1 MAEASERSRPPSPAG
16 GSTEESASE
25 RPRVVLV
32 ILDGWGLREPA
43 DDNAVHLASTPA
55 WDELWTEGSYP
66 RAQLQTSGRAVGLP
80 HGQMGNSEVGH
91 LNLGAGRVVV
101 QSLLR
106 ITQAI
111 EAGEFFRNSAFLE
124 LLRGVRE
131 RGSTLHLMGLI
142 GPGGVHASDAH
153 LLALCELAEREQIPN
168 VVVHAFLDGRDT
180 PPESARSYLTE
191 LVGRAG
197 GTDADGGCKVATLM
211 GRYWAMDRD
220 RRWDRTEQAYRAIV
234 YGEGQKVRDPV
245 EAVERAYIA
254 GETDEFIR
262 PRVIVDKGG
271 EPTGRLR
278 EGDGVLFF
286 NFRADRARQLTLAL
300 AAPNFAEFDRGP
312 GAPQVDIVTM
322 MQYDK
327 EYGLPTGFPPQEM
340 GHLLKD
346 VLAEQG
352 RRSFR
357 TAETEKYP
365 HVTYFFNGGVE
376 AAPPGEEREL
386 VASPRVATYDL
397 QPEMSAP
404 QVTEVLLAA
413 IRSRRYDFILC
424 NYANPDMVGHT
435 GLLEAAVHAVEE
447 VDRDLGRVVEVCRE
461 TGTTLLVTADH
472 GNCEQMWDPKTNGPH
487 TAHTTNPVGI
497 ILIEPP
503 GRRTTRALN
512 DGALCD
518 VAPTVLGLL
527 GLPQPEEMTGRDLR
541 RMEAVS

>member
-1 MAEASERSRPPSPAG
+1 MPQAPERSHPSSPQG
-16 GSTEESASE
+16 GSASE
-25 RPRVVLV
+25 RLRVVLV

-43 DDNAVHLASTPA
+43 DDNAVWLASTPT

-80 HGQMGNSEVGH
+80 DGQMGNSEVGH

-106 ITQAI
+106 IAQAI
-111 EAGEFFRNSAFLE
+111 ESGEFFRNSAFLD
-124 LLRGVRE
+124 LLQRVRE

-153 LLALCELAEREQIPN
+153 LLALCELAQRERIPN

-191 LVGRAG
+191 LIGRAG
-197 GTDADGGCKVATLM
+197 GTDGRGGCKVASLM

-220 RRWDRTEQAYRAIV
+220 RRWERTEKAYRAIV
-234 YGEGQKVRDPV
+234 YGEGEEVRDPI
-245 EAVERAYIA
+245 EAIEAAYA
-254 GETDEFIR
+254 SGETDEFIR
-262 PRVIVDKGG
+262 PRVVVDGSG
-271 EPTGRLR
+271 ESIGRLQD
-278 EGDGVLFF
+278 GDGVMFF
-286 NFRADRARQLTLAL
+286 NFRADRARQLTHAL
-300 AAPNFAEFDRGP
+300 TEPNFTEFDRGP
-312 GAPQVDIVTM
+312 HAPWVEVTTM
-322 MQYDK
+322 MEYDK
-327 EYGLPTGFPPQEM
+327 KFGLPAAFPPQEM
-340 GHLLKD
+340 SHLLKD

-376 AAPPGEEREL
+376 TPPPGEDREL
-386 VASPRVATYDL
+386 IASPKVATYDL

-404 QVTEVLLAA
+404 QVTEVLLGA
-413 IRSRRYDFILC
+413 IRSREYDFILC

-435 GLLEAAVHAVEE
+435 GVLDAAVRAVEE
-447 VDRDLGRVVEVCRE
+447 VDRDLGRVVAACRK

-472 GNCEQMWDPKTNGPH
+472 GNCEQMWDPETNGPH

-497 ILIEPP
+497 VLVEAPD
-503 GRRTTRALN
+503 RRTASALA
-512 DGALCD
+512 DGALFD

-527 GLPQPEEMTGRDLR
+527 GLPRPDEMTGRDLR
-541 RMEAVS
+541 RMEETS

>member
-1 MAEASERSRPPSPAG
+1 MTEAPERSRPPSPEG
-16 GSTEESASE
+16 ESAAE

-43 DDNAVHLASTPA
+43 DDNAVWLASTPT

-80 HGQMGNSEVGH
+80 DGQMGNSEVGH

-106 ITQAI
+106 IMQAI
-111 EAGEFFRNSAFLE
+111 ESGEFFRNSAFLD
-124 LLRGVRE
+124 LLQRVRE

-153 LLALCELAEREQIPN
+153 LLALCELAERERIPN

-191 LVGRAG
+191 LIGRAG
-197 GTDADGGCKVATLM
+197 GTDGRGGCKVASLM

-220 RRWDRTEQAYRAIV
+220 RRWERTEKAYRAIV
-234 YGEGQKVRDPV
+234 YGEGEEVRDPI
-245 EAVERAYIA
+245 EAIEAAYA
-254 GETDEFIR
+254 SGETDEFIR
-262 PRVIVDKGG
+262 PRVVVDASG
-271 EPTGRLR
+271 EPIGRLQD
-278 EGDGVLFF
+278 GDGVMFF
-286 NFRADRARQLTLAL
+286 NFRADRARQLTHAL
-300 AAPNFAEFDRGP
+300 TEPDFSEFDREP
-312 GAPQVDIVTM
+312 HAPRVEVTTM
-322 MQYDK
+322 MEYDK
-327 EYGLPTGFPPQEM
+327 KFGLPAAFPPQEM
-340 GHLLKD
+340 SHLLKD

-376 AAPPGEEREL
+376 IPPPGEDREL
-386 VASPRVATYDL
+386 IASPKVATYDL

-404 QVTEVLLAA
+404 QVTEVLLGA
-413 IRSRRYDFILC
+413 IRSREYDFILC

-435 GLLEAAVHAVEE
+435 GVLDAAVRAVEE
-447 VDRDLGRVVEVCRE
+447 VDRDLGRVVEACRE

-472 GNCEQMWDPKTNGPH
+472 GNCEQMWDPETNGPH

-503 GRRTTRALN
+503 GRHTTTTLA

-527 GLPQPEEMTGRDLR
+527 SLSQPEEMTGRDLR
-541 RMEAVS
+541 RMEETP